1 MPSGFCITTDI
12 TALTNIPDLRRHAS
26 FKLTRAS
33 ICLHVSSDTSVDVT
47 YPCTGS
53 TRIKCASRPC
63 RTFGG
68 PKNTSGTGVHAQPQD
83 ACAPSLFPCASS
95 VLLFPRPLMLLP
107 RRVCKCLVY
116 RGWETGEADL
126 RFVHQALASAGHIG
140 RGFLRVCYICMFGS
154 VYPNA
159 VDADT
164 QLCLIHAVMSQTVSR
179 VKRNVRVQRTAQA
192 STRFHHP
199 SNWAV

>member
-1 MPSGFCITTDI
+1 MSPIRAQEVPGSNAPADPAEPLEVRRIRQ
-12 TALTNIPDLRRHAS
+12 ALAY
-26 FKLTRAS
+26 TRS
-33 ICLHVSSDTSVDVT
+33 
-47 YPCTGS
+47 P
-53 TRIKCASRPC
+53 P
-63 RTFGG
+63 
-68 PKNTSGTGVHAQPQD
+68 D

-126 RFVHQALASAGHIG
+126 LFVQRALASAGHIG
-140 RGFLRVCYICMFGS
+140 RGFSRVCYICMFGS

-192 STRFHHP
+192 STRFYHP
-199 SNWAV
+199 SKWAVWSSTFLGVNWTGPLIFLLSPLSLSLSDLKHNLRASE